1 MNLAEIQVAVV
12 GRIESATGLLPV
24 KQYAKHFDHGG
35 NPYVELI
42 ISPSETESETVDG
55 GDLMSGII
63 LLKVFTPDDHGSNY
77 PAIEAQKF
85 LDLFPRDLEFD
96 GIRIP
101 KTGTIRL
108 PVDNEDAW
116 WYTPATIQYEADA
129 CKL

>member
-12 GRIESATGLLPV
+12 NRIESATGLLPV
-24 KQYAKHFDHGG
+24 KQYAKRFNHGG
-35 NPYVELI
+35 SPYVELI
-42 ISPSETESETVDG
+42 ISPSETELETVDG

-63 LLKVFTPDDHGSNY
+63 LLKVFTPDDHGAHY
-77 PAIEAQKF
+77 PAEEAQKF

-101 KTGTIRL
+101 RTGTIRQ

-116 WYTPATIQYEADA
+116 WYTPATIQYEADS
-129 CKL
+129 